1 MSDRYPSLRSP
12 IRRTSPLGTVVGT
25 FTINGFDGELRGRA
39 QLADGMVIANANDG
53 SPPVIFD
60 MTSSCVIDKAEG
72 CVRCTTPMGSFRSDD
87 PLWIRWNQESVET
100 AGSPQGDMPPR
111 ANRRPSSS
119 DSSGRLLVH
128 DRWRQ
133 SSSDSSGMLRVM
145 PQRLGLSGIGNLL
158 SHWKP
163 WQLVV
168 AAGVALLLF
177 LIALVLLG
185 LLAVWG
191 FGLVRS
197 HGGEWFKQLPIP
209 VESAS

>member
-12 IRRTSPLGTVVGT
+12 VRRTRPLGTVVGT
-25 FTINGFDGELRGRA
+25 FTISGFEGELRGRA
-39 QLADGMVIANANDG
+39 QLADGMVIAHANDG
-53 SPPVIFD
+53 SPLVIYD
-60 MTSSCVIDKAEG
+60 VTSSCVIDEAEG

-87 PLWIRWNQESVET
+87 PVWIRLNQEYVET

-111 ANRRPSSS
+111 VDRRPSSS
-119 DSSGRLLVH
+119 DSSGRLSVH

-145 PQRLGLSGIGNLL
+145 PQRLGLSGIGSLL
-158 SHWKP
+158 SRWKP

-168 AAGVALLLF
+168 AAGVALLLL
-177 LIALVLLG
+177 LIGLVLLG

-197 HGGEWFKQLPIP
+197 QGGEWFKQLPIP
-209 VESAS
+209 VDSAS